1 MSKSTRPFGNQ
12 QVWSL
17 SEIPY
22 DDKGASFDAL
32 LSLRGSAKSYWGQ
45 YHSAL
50 QNAITRHNV
59 AVKTWRHE
67 TACASNCPL
76 EADDL
81 IEVGPFGPQGGQRVR
96 LRRLPPPRHPESFR
110 DYPADQVIEY
120 GDCVWPCSGVDD
132 VWCLKHR
139 QLAPELR
146 QLAGLVPC
154 MTRFDLEV
162 RMAEAERWPADQLE
176 WATLDPS
183 EQVRLAAAQ
192 RMPPDQL
199 AWATKDPD
207 REVRR
212 TAAKRMPSDQ
222 LSWAKND
229 PAWWVREVAA
239 ERMPVDQLQ
248 WALDD
253 EDVRW
258 VAVRRMPED
267 CLRSTPEPARQVR
280 RSASRGR

>member
-22 DDKGASFDAL
+22 DDEGATFDAL
-32 LSLRGSAKSYWGQ
+32 LSLRGLAKEYGGRY
-45 YHSAL
+45 YHAL

-67 TACASNCPL
+67 TTCASNCPL
-76 EADDL
+76 EANDL
-81 IEVGPFGPQGGQRVR
+81 IEVGPYGPRGGQRVR
-96 LRRLPPPRHPESFR
+96 LRQLPPPKHPESFR
-110 DYPADQVIEY
+110 GYPADQVIEY
-120 GDCVWPCSGVDD
+120 GDCAWPRSGVDD

-154 MTRFDLEV
+154 MTRFDLDV

-183 EQVRLAAAQ
+183 EQVRLTAAQ
-192 RMPPDQL
+192 RMPSDQLAWATQDPDQEVRFTAAKRMPSDQL

-207 REVRR
+207 
-212 TAAKRMPSDQ
+212 
-222 LSWAKND
+222 
-229 PAWWVREVAA
+229 AW
-239 ERMPVDQLQ
+239 
-248 WALDD
+248 
-253 EDVRW
+253 VRW

-267 CLRSTPEPARQVR
+267 CLRSTPEPAKQVS
-280 RSASRGR
+280 RSVARGR